1 MNDILNKDVV
11 QANPLIEARKVMN
24 VTEMRL
30 FILGLQDIRPHIKD
44 DTVHDVDFHETVIP
58 YTELTK
64 LFGTEY
70 NGNITNLKSQVKKAS
85 RCVIELSSSNGGFGF
100 AAIYR
105 IIKYEPNEG
114 LIIHFSDEMK
124 PYILEIVNQAYTRYK
139 VKALFTLSSA
149 YAWRILE
156 LLLEKQG
163 YIKQGHKEIFIVL
176 TIEELRFKLN
186 VEEGKYEG
194 RINNF
199 RKYILDNPIAEINEK
214 TDYHVWYE
222 VQKTGRKVTG
232 FKIWLKLKNKKND
245 KSYEVKLEREAGQMQ
260 LLESPPA
267 QAQQGLTEEQQAV
280 YDRLV
285 IRGITKKKA
294 ENLVKAYDIKRIKQ
308 NMEVAVKMKDNAK
321 NLPGLIITFIENDVA
336 GNAEAEKKEAE
347 AREERKRKER
357 RQAYDDFHSTTLV
370 KIGKKEEANEER
382 KEEKIELKELT
393 EIEADYIKN
402 RGKNIGQKMRERLEN
417 LGLTIDDVIAGRRK

>member
-1 MNDILNKDVV
+1 MSDILNKDVV

-30 FILGLQDIRPHIKD
+30 FILGLQDIKPHIKD
-44 DTVHDVDFHETVIP
+44 DIVHDVDFRETVIP

-64 LFGTEY
+64 LFCTEY

-105 IIKYEPNEG
+105 KIKYEPNEG
-114 LIIHFSDEMK
+114 LIIQFNDEMK

-156 LLLEKQG
+156 LLFEKQG
-163 YIKQGHKEIFIVL
+163 YMKQGHKEIFVVL

-199 RKYILDNPIAEINEK
+199 RKYILDNPMAEINEK
-214 TDYHVWYE
+214 TDYCVWYE

-232 FKIWLKLKNKKND
+232 FKFWLRVKDKKKD
-245 KSYEVKLEREAGQMQ
+245 EQSYEAKLEQETGQTR

-267 QAQQGLTEEQQAV
+267 QIQQGLTDEQQQ
-280 YDRLV
+280 
-285 IRGITKKKA
+285 
-294 ENLVKAYDIKRIKQ
+294 AYDSLINRGVSPTKADKLAKKYDLKRIKS
-308 NMEVAVKMKDNAK
+308 NLEMAVTQKETSR
-321 NLPGLIITFIENDVA
+321 NLPGLIISLIEQDAA
-336 GNAEAEKKEAE
+336 GKMEIEKQE
-347 AREERKRKER
+347 ARARIKQRQQER
-357 RQAYDDFHSTTLV
+357 RQAYDDFHGTTLV
-370 KIGKKEEANEER
+370 KIGKKEEE
-382 KEEKIELKELT
+382 KEEEKTEKSELKELT
-393 EIEADYIKN
+393 NIEVEMIKM
-402 RGKNIGQKMRERLEN
+402 GKTNPIIRKRMER
-417 LGLTIDDVIAGRRK
+417 LGLTEEDVKEGKRK

>member
-1 MNDILNKDVV
+1 MSDILNKDVV

-30 FILGLQDIRPHIKD
+30 FILGLQDIKPHIKD
-44 DTVHDVDFHETVIP
+44 DMVHDVDFHETVIP

-64 LFGTEY
+64 LFDTEY

-105 IIKYEPNEG
+105 KIKYEPNEG

-163 YIKQGHKEIFIVL
+163 YMKQGHKEIFVVL

-199 RKYILDNPIAEINEK
+199 RKYILDNPMAEINEK
-214 TDYHVWYE
+214 TDYYVWYE

-232 FKIWLKLKNKKND
+232 FKLWLRIKDRVNEIQ
-245 KSYEVKLEREAGQMQ
+245 SYEDKLEQEAGQTR

-267 QAQQGLTEEQQAV
+267 QTQQGLTADQQ
-280 YDRLV
+280 
-285 IRGITKKKA
+285 
-294 ENLVKAYDIKRIKQ
+294 EAYDSLINRGVSPPKADELAKKYELKRIKS
-308 NMEVAVKMKDNAK
+308 NLEMAVKQKETSR
-321 NLPGLIITFIENDVA
+321 NLPGLIISLIEQDAA
-336 GNAEAEKKEAE
+336 GKMEIEKQE
-347 AREERKRKER
+347 ARERIEQRQLDR
-357 RQAYDDFHSTTLV
+357 RQAYDDFHGTTLI
-370 KIGKKEEANEER
+370 KIGKAEEMDESKEEN
-382 KEEKIELKELT
+382 IELNELT
-393 EIEADYIKN
+393 EIEVELIKAGN
-402 RGKNIGQKMRERLEN
+402 PNGFVRGRMDR
-417 LGLTIDDVIAGRRK
+417 LGLTVEDVKAGRRK